1 LLRPDLY
8 KIAATDHEPTSLQEP
23 TSKPKRELIQDA
35 MAQKAATLRHPPLT
49 ADPDWSA
56 RIEASAAR
64 LLRMADEAAPPA
76 RAPGAERVSGDEG
89 DIAQVVVDG
98 ELTDRLTALRASL
111 TAQVSRALDQL
122 GLGRYGYCED
132 CGDQIPAERI
142 EFAPESTR
150 CVNCQA
156 RYERTH

>member
-1 LLRPDLY
+1 MTIGVPHLLRQHLY
-8 KIAATDHEPTSLQEP
+8 KIAATDLIIEQ
-23 TSKPKRELIQDA
+23 ELIQDQ
-35 MAQKAATLRHPPLT
+35 MAQKAATLRRSPLT
-49 ADPDWSA
+49 VDTDWSA
-56 RIEASAAR
+56 RIEASANR
-64 LLRMADEAAPPA
+64 LLRMAEEAAPAAPA
-76 RAPGAERVSGDEG
+76 RGTERVSGDEG

-98 ELTDRLTALRASL
+98 ELSDRLTALRASL

-150 CVNCQA
+150 CVSCQA

>member
-1 LLRPDLY
+1 
-8 KIAATDHEPTSLQEP
+8 
-23 TSKPKRELIQDA
+23 
-35 MAQKAATLRHPPLT
+35 MAQKAGTLQHPRLT
-49 ADPDWSA
+49 VDPNWSA
-56 RIEASAAR
+56 RIEASAPR
-64 LLRMADEAAPPA
+64 LLQMAEAAAPASPA
-76 RAPGAERVSGDEG
+76 RGAERVSGDEG

-98 ELTDRLTALRASL
+98 ELSDRLTALRASL

-150 CVNCQA
+150 CVTCQA